1 MKSCPASLVSAIAFF
16 GSSLPLW
23 PQFGISF
30 GFVEST
36 AAGRAIGLNGG
47 QESGTCLSLMIF
59 VYLWPV
65 IVKLVHKADC
75 FEATLVELR
84 HKGTG
89 ILWVIK

>member
-1 MKSCPASLVSAIAFF
+1 MFMKSCPASLVSAIAFF

-47 QESGTCLSLMIF
+47 QESRHLLKFNDICLFMASYCQVSAQSRL
-59 VYLWPV
+59 
-65 IVKLVHKADC
+65 
-75 FEATLVELR
+75 LR
-84 HKGTG
+84 GHFG
-89 ILWVIK
+89 